1 MIITLFGSIIATI
14 ADIIL
19 FSILSKN
26 SLLNTLKKHSIFLF
40 FLILMLG
47 NLNIIISFYPIPK
60 LLVPITNIFLMLTFL
75 ISLNIYFYHPLR
87 TTIII
92 TLKFFLCSFLSELL
106 SGLMFSFLLKVN
118 ILNLDYYNNLIF
130 IFINILFK
138 LFFIMIIKS
147 FAYSFD
153 TLSRAESLIIFIN
166 LLSSLIILG
175 IYTCLIFV
183 LNYHYIIT
191 SYFVFFSLSVIC
203 ITGGTFIQLYVMRLL
218 QKQRLEKENIE
229 KEVKAYKAVIK
240 NSIESQKSFKSIFHD
255 FKNSVILIDK
265 YVRNGEKNKATEY
278 LKQIQNEI
286 SYIQGNQLHIYTSHE
301 DLNYLLI
308 AKKFYANSQNI
319 SVKIDCFLTDDT
331 LISND
336 VIIVIL
342 GNLIDNAINACLADH
357 YTIYKY
363 IHLKIK
369 QTDSNLNIIIT
380 NSVSPDVTKETLHEG
395 TGIKNIKK
403 IVNRNEGFYCRT
415 LDYDVYT
422 VKIILWG
429 TNGNISNI

>member
-1 MIITLFGSIIATI
+1 
-14 ADIIL
+14 
-19 FSILSKN
+19 
-26 SLLNTLKKHSIFLF
+26 
-40 FLILMLG
+40 
-47 NLNIIISFYPIPK
+47 
-60 LLVPITNIFLMLTFL
+60 
-75 ISLNIYFYHPLR
+75 
-87 TTIII
+87 
-92 TLKFFLCSFLSELL
+92 
-106 SGLMFSFLLKVN
+106 
-118 ILNLDYYNNLIF
+118 
-130 IFINILFK
+130 
-138 LFFIMIIKS
+138 
-147 FAYSFD
+147 
-153 TLSRAESLIIFIN
+153 
-166 LLSSLIILG
+166 
-175 IYTCLIFV
+175 
-183 LNYHYIIT
+183 
-191 SYFVFFSLSVIC
+191 
-203 ITGGTFIQLYVMRLL
+203 
-218 QKQRLEKENIE
+218 
-229 KEVKAYKAVIK
+229 
-240 NSIESQKSFKSIFHD
+240 SQKSFKSIFHD